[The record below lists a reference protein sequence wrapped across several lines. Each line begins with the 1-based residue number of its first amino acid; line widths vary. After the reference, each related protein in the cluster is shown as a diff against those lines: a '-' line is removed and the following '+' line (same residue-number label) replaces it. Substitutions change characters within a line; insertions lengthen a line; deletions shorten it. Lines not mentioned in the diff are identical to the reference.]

1 MYRLFQR
8 ITKGLDPVA
17 EIFKKHVEAEGMKLV
32 KEVTEAIQSKKE
44 KDAGEIFFALTLLI
58 SGFLV
63 WQEFCTD
70 AAKCDSVFMTEC
82 KFTEEL
88 EVWQAEESHKS
99 HTISIGNQKF

>member
-44 KDAGEIFFALTLLI
+44 KDAGEIFCPDSAHL
-58 SGFLV
+58 GF
-63 WQEFCTD
+63 FCL
-70 AAKCDSVFMTEC
+70 ARV
-82 KFTEEL
+82 L
-88 EVWQAEESHKS
+88 Y
-99 HTISIGNQKF
+99 